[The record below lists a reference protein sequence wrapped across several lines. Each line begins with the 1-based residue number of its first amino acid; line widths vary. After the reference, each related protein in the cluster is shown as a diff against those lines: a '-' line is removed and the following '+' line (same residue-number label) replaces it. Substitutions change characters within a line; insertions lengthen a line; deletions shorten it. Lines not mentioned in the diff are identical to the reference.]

1 MIYLDHNATT
11 PVHEE
16 VLAEMEPFFSREF
29 GNPSSAHSLGGE
41 PKRHLADARER
52 LASLLGCSP
61 AEVVFTSGG
70 TESDN
75 TAIKGTAFALREKGN
90 HIVTSKTEHHAVLH
104 TCSYLEE
111 RFGCSVTCLDV
122 DEAGRVSADAVRE
135 AMRPETI
142 LVSIM
147 FANNETGTLNPVGEI
162 AAVAKERGVAFHT
175 DAVQAV
181 GKIPI
186 DVGTLGVDLL
196 SLSSHKLYGPKGV
209 GALVVRK
216 GINLDSL
223 QHGGGHEAGRRA
235 GTENIPGIVGLGKAA
250 EVAAKDL
257 AVEGK
262 RLRDLTMDL
271 WKGIK
276 VMIPEVR
283 LNGHLEERL
292 PNTLNVSF
300 PRIEGESVLMMLD
313 RKGIALSTGSACS
326 SEDLEPSHVLTA
338 MGVDNIAAR
347 GALRFSLGRANG
359 AADVETV
366 LKELPPVIERLR
378 QMSPL

>member
-52 LASLLGCSP
+52 VAALLGCRP

-75 TAIKGTAFALREKGN
+75 TAIKGTAFALREKGG

-111 RFGCSVTCLDV
+111 RLGCSVTCLDV
-122 DEAGRVSADAVRE
+122 DESGRVSADAVRE

-142 LVSIM
+142 LVTIM
-147 FANNETGTLNPVGEI
+147 LANNETGTLNPVGEI
-162 AAVAKERGVAFHT
+162 AAVAKERGVVFHT

-196 SLSSHKLYGPKGV
+196 SVSSHKLYGPKGV
-209 GALVVRK
+209 GALVVRN
-216 GINLDSL
+216 GITLDSL

-250 EVAAKDL
+250 EVAAADL

>member
-16 VLAEMEPFFSREF
+16 VLAEMESFFSRQF

-41 PKRHLADARER
+41 PKKHLGAARER
-52 LASLLGCSP
+52 VAGLLGCQP

-75 TAIKGTAFALREKGN
+75 AAIKGTAFALRDKGN
-90 HIVTSKTEHHAVLH
+90 HIITSKTEHHAVLH
-104 TCSYLEE
+104 TCRYLEE
-111 RFGCSVTCLDV
+111 RFGCSVTYLDV
-122 DEAGRVSADAVRE
+122 DESGRVDPGAVRN

-147 FANNETGTLNPVGEI
+147 LANNETGTLNPVGDI
-162 AAVAKERGVAFHT
+162 AAVVKERGVRFHT

-181 GKIPI
+181 GKVPI
-186 DVGTLGVDLL
+186 DTAALDVDLL
-196 SLSSHKLYGPKGV
+196 SVSSHKLYGPKGV
-209 GALVVRK
+209 GALVVRN
-216 GINLDSL
+216 GVDMDSL
-223 QHGGGHEAGRRA
+223 QHGGGHEGGRRA

-250 EVAAKDL
+250 EVAASDL
-257 AVEGK
+257 GSEER

-271 WKGIK
+271 WKGIRVK
-276 VMIPEVR
+276 VPDVQ

-292 PNTLNVSF
+292 PNTLNISF
-300 PRIEGESVLMMLD
+300 PRIEGESALMMLD

-326 SEDLEPSHVLTA
+326 SEDLDPSHVLTA

-347 GALRFSLGRANG
+347 GALRFSLGRSNG

-366 LKELPPVIERLR
+366 LGELPPIIERLR